1 MRDRASDDAGS
12 WRHARVVVGLVFV
25 VGLLDGLVVATGT
38 AKVEL
43 IAAVAFGVALYAL
56 IDWFRPGR
64 SS

>member
-1 MRDRASDDAGS
+1 MDDGASDQRG
-12 WRHARVVVGLVFV
+12 RPHARVVVGLVFL

-56 IDWFRPGR
+56 IDWFRPKR